1 VYPILIDW
9 TIPGLG
15 FHLRMPSFGFFLA
28 AAFVSAI
35 QLGHYRALKKGY
47 DPEVM
52 GNFYVVLILSSML
65 GARAT
70 YVGLEWDRF
79 STRPWEM
86 FLIWRGGL
94 VFYGGV
100 LGGFL
105 GCYAFVR
112 THGMSP
118 LALADLAAPCLA
130 LGHAVGRIGC
140 FLNGCCHGVPTDL
153 PWGVAF
159 PFTTGGSMVPRHP
172 TQIYE
177 AVGVGLICL
186 WLSRHFYRAHR
197 PGSVAVLYGILY
209 APLRFAVEMLRGDD
223 RGGSWLGL
231 SPSQLGSIACL
242 ALAVAAWAV
251 FVRGRPLVGLDDK
264 PV

>member
-1 VYPILIDW
+1 MHPILVD
-9 TIPGLG
+9 TVVPVLG
-15 FHLRMPSFGFFLA
+15 WHLRMPAFGFFLA
-28 AAFVSAI
+28 LAFVAAI
-35 QLGHYRALKKGY
+35 QLGHHRALKKGY

-79 STRPWEM
+79 ATRPWEV

-105 GCYAFVR
+105 GCYAYVR
-112 THGMSP
+112 AHGMSP

-130 LGHAVGRIGC
+130 LGHAIGRLGC
-140 FLNGCCHGVPTDL
+140 FMNGCCHGLATDL

-159 PFTTGGSMVPRHP
+159 PFTTDGSMIPRHP

-177 AVGVGLICL
+177 AIGVMVIFAI
-186 WLSRHFYRAHR
+186 LSRHFYRPHR
-197 PGSVAVLYGILY
+197 PGSVAVLYGVLY
-209 APLRFAVEMLRGDD
+209 APLRFAVECLRGDD
-223 RGGSWLGL
+223 RGGFLAGL
-231 SPSQLGSIACL
+231 SPSQIGSIVTLIVTA
-242 ALAVAAWAV
+242 AAWAL
-251 FVRGRPLVGLDDK
+251 FVKRQPLVGLDDK